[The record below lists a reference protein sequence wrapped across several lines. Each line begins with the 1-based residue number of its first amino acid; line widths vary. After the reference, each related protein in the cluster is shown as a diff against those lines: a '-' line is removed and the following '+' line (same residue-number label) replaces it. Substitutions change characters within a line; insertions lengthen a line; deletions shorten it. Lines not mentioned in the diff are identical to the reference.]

1 MMLHVVLFQP
11 QIPQNTGNIGRSC
24 AITGMR
30 LHLVYPIGFAIQDKH
45 LRRSGMDYWNDL
57 DVHHHE
63 NWEAFEKSPHRP
75 ERLLLFT
82 TKAEKT
88 YWDVDYK
95 DGDGLLFGN
104 EGFGAPDW
112 LHDKVG
118 EENRVTIPQYN
129 ETLRSLNLSTAAGI
143 AVYEVMRQL
152 KA

>member
-1 MMLHVVLFQP
+1 
-11 QIPQNTGNIGRSC
+11 
-24 AITGMR
+24 
-30 LHLVYPIGFAIQDKH
+30 
-45 LRRSGMDYWNDL
+45 MDYWNDL